1 MRTLTKRAGVPSF
14 LLLAAFLWTPVV
26 AAEAGK
32 FLEKSVD
39 VPRSDRVAVD
49 LPFEKAALT
58 WVESQNDP
66 QAKDVKDASEKD
78 PGDKTWLILRFHY
91 RNEDYVSHR
100 LQLRVVLL
108 GENGEVFAEAGR
120 SGTLDAQQKD
130 DTISFPMRVKT
141 LDWPRAKA
149 LKVLATF
156 LD

>member
-1 MRTLTKRAGVPSF
+1 MKTIMKRTGLP
-14 LLLAAFLWTPVV
+14 LLLLLTALLWAP
-26 AAEAGK
+26 ALPADAGK
-32 FLEKSVD
+32 FLEKSID
-39 VPRSDRVAVD
+39 VPRADRVAVD
-49 LPFEKAALT
+49 LAFEKAVLT

-66 QAKDVKDASEKD
+66 QPKDVKDASEKD

-91 RNEDYVSHR
+91 KNDDYVSHR

-108 GENGEVFAEAGR
+108 GENGQVYAEAGR

-130 DTISFPMRVKT
+130 DTLSFPMRVKT
-141 LDWPRAKA
+141 VDWPRAAK